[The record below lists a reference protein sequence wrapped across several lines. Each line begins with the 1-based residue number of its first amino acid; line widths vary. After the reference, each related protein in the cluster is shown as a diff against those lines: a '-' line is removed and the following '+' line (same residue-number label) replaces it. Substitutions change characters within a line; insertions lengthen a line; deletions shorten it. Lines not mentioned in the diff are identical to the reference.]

1 MGWFTDYSEDHEGWA
16 ASVTPDGR
24 LTGSSNGHGMLALGI
39 TGRYEQSTIQPDYEV
54 VPHHEITG
62 WRGQCEC
69 GWEGEFWERVTSP
82 EEADLSHRKGYVPF
96 EKSAH
101 ASEAIED
108 AMVEEW
114 QDHVLPLAA
123 IAGVKAAAREHA
135 QASQR
140 LDKTVLAAKAAGAS
154 WADIGRAAGIT
165 RQSAHERWASK

>member
-1 MGWFTDYSEDHEGWA
+1 MSEHN
-16 ASVTPDGR
+16 R
-24 LTGSSNGHGMLALGI
+24 
-39 TGRYEQSTIQPDYEV
+39 R
-54 VPHHEITG
+54 TG

-69 GWEGEFWERVTSP
+69 GWEGEFWERVASP
-82 EEADLSHRKGYVPF
+82 EQADLSHRRGYVPF

-123 IAGVKAAAREHA
+123 IAGVRAAAREHA

-154 WADIGRAAGIT
+154 WADIGRAAGIP
-165 RQSAHERWASK
+165 ASLRMNAGRANSHQLEVPNHGRAGPVPRRPAQGETVP